1 MWWASKFG
9 STCIC
14 LKCKFKAWVLSDWMI
29 INFTH
34 YIVKWIIVIL
44 YCTFVQRWS
53 ISSSTMGST
62 WFFLLDNGDNKY
74 KCFFEQIL
82 DNVVY
87 IKPSFVT
94 PIGSNA
100 KQLKV
105 RHYAQYFVHV
115 IASCTGNWFL

>member
-9 STCIC
+9 STNIS

-29 INFTH
+29 INFTQ

-53 ISSSTMGST
+53 NSSSTMGST
-62 WFFLLDNGDNKY
+62 WSFLLDNGDNKY
-74 KCFFEQIL
+74 KCFFKQIL

-87 IKPSFVT
+87 IKPNFVT
-94 PIGSNA
+94 PLG
-100 KQLKV
+100 
-105 RHYAQYFVHV
+105 
-115 IASCTGNWFL
+115 